1 MTTKPLDAK
10 KDNSQL
16 NQKNSPCLIHSYLA
30 LDNKILGCWERWQ
43 LSCRAHSDPWGRSA
57 NPSPQSQ
64 HAVLRVDGTQALGH
78 AAMGMLEA
86 NGDLL
91 HCLCLQVGLHLPA
104 ERCTLNERSSLSPD
118 RWVILYAMGS
128 SCSCRIQDLCLMIFL
143 LRHGKEMIIYYVLT
157 WQSRQLLVLR
167 PHPVLSHFSPSS
179 WSNNFLY
186 IPNNTVIMITTP
198 GLNRYIKDWTY
209 IGKKSKQRKKGAMPQ
224 PTRDP
229 INTLDM
235 HFMPFLTYT
244 FFWWWFYSFIY
255 IYIYFIIM
263 LAGRAL

>member
-1 MTTKPLDAK
+1 
-10 KDNSQL
+10 
-16 NQKNSPCLIHSYLA
+16 
-30 LDNKILGCWERWQ
+30 
-43 LSCRAHSDPWGRSA
+43 
-57 NPSPQSQ
+57 
-64 HAVLRVDGTQALGH
+64 
-78 AAMGMLEA
+78 MGMLEA

-209 IGKKSKQRKKGAMPQ
+209 IGKKVNRGKKGQCHSQ
-224 PTRDP
+224 PEIPLTRS
-229 INTLDM
+229 ICILC
-235 HFMPFLTYT
+235 PF
-244 FFWWWFYSFIY
+244 
-255 IYIYFIIM
+255 
-263 LAGRAL
+263 